1 MWKDTIDRQINKWNF
16 DFAQL
21 CPLQGRYEWSN
32 ESDDSQHQMPEF
44 YKLTARIKSTGLK
57 PSPKQL
63 KKNASASSSRSPS
76 LTPSSSTSS
85 LSESPVKFDMI
96 LRGGKTKTPNASPMR
111 SSPKRQRCS
120 RRSNQDKHSPSKAT
134 GLIITY
140 SENRKDTLRS
150 AVMSG
155 DCSTASATRQI
166 FKQQSLLGKSS
177 RPSHQALCAIDNL
190 SIPSLFSFKTCSS
203 SANDAHR
210 PPTTSNRP
218 PRHSTKSNRRPP
230 SPPPRPPP
238 SPHRR
243 PATPTSALFI
253 CLSPSPSVNR
263 NRPHQWNHV
272 RFVQH
277 SHDVYEKLNYEN
289 LNFCFCF
296 LLFNL
301 SFSPSSV
308 FVLLALKPRGGPGFE
323 HRVRVCV

>member
-1 MWKDTIDRQINKWNF
+1 MFSFRLSPRYIPKVPQIYTTTMTISIQLTTAPPANKIKRNLFGALDHDLLAQDLNDMWKDTIDRQINKWNF

-32 ESDDSQHQMPEF
+32 EGDDSQHQMPEF
-44 YKLTARIKSTGLK
+44 YKLTARIKSAGLK

-96 LRGGKTKTPNASPMR
+96 LRGGKSKTPNASPMR

-120 RRSNQDKHSPSKAT
+120 RRGNQDKHSPSKAT

-166 FKQQSLLGKSS
+166 FKQQSLLDMLKQRKR
-177 RPSHQALCAIDNL
+177 RPSPTDDFKPTAKPL
-190 SIPSLFSFKTCSS
+190 SQIQSTP
-203 SANDAHR
+203 
-210 PPTTSNRP
+210 
-218 PRHSTKSNRRPP
+218 TKSTAKTPI
-230 SPPPRPPP
+230 
-238 SPHRR
+238 
-243 PATPTSALFI
+243 AT
-253 CLSPSPSVNR
+253 
-263 NRPHQWNHV
+263 
-272 RFVQH
+272 
-277 SHDVYEKLNYEN
+277 
-289 LNFCFCF
+289 
-296 LLFNL
+296 
-301 SFSPSSV
+301 
-308 FVLLALKPRGGPGFE
+308 
-323 HRVRVCV
+323 